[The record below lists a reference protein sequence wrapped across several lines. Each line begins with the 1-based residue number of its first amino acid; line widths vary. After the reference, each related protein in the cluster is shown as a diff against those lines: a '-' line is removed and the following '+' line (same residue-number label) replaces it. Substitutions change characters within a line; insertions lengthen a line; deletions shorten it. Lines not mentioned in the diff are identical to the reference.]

1 MTETIRSIAKM
12 IDHSLLHPTMT
23 DQELRDGCDVAL
35 RCDVASVCVKPYA
48 VQMASEMLAGS
59 DVMVGTV
66 VGFPHG
72 NSRVDL
78 KVREAELAMADG
90 AEELDVVVNI
100 GKVLSGDWA
109 FVAGEIRDINQ
120 VVVGGGA
127 TLKVIFENDFLDDD
141 TSKRQLCAICSEH
154 GVAFV
159 KTSTGY
165 GFVKQAE
172 GGYAY
177 VGATD
182 HDLALMREASAA
194 SVQVKAAGGVRTLDD
209 VLRVRALG
217 VTRVGA
223 TATEAI
229 LEEARKCGYR

>member
-1 MTETIRSIAKM
+1 MGLTLRSIAKM

-23 DQELRDGCDVAL
+23 DEDLRDGCDVAVQ
-35 RCDVASVCVKPYA
+35 CDVASVCIKPYA
-48 VQMASEMLAGS
+48 ILMATEFLAGS
-59 DVMVGTV
+59 DVKVGTV

-72 NSRVDL
+72 SSRTDL
-78 KVREAELAMADG
+78 KVREAGLAMADG
-90 AEELDVVVNI
+90 AEELDVVANI
-100 GKVLSGDWA
+100 GKVLSADWD
-109 FVAGEIRDINQ
+109 FVAGEIREVNQ

-127 TLKVIFENDFLDDD
+127 TLKVIFENDFLADDE
-141 TSKRQLCAICSEH
+141 SKRRLCEICSEH

-165 GFVKQAE
+165 GFVKQAD
-172 GGYAY
+172 GSYAY

-182 HDLALMREASAA
+182 HDLALMRNASAE
-194 SVQVKAAGGVRTLDD
+194 SVQIKAAGGVRTLDD

-229 LEEARKCGYR
+229 LKEAKIRGYL